1 MTNAEKLKKQILAI
15 RDFGQVN
22 MLDINGVQQLAYRC
36 NFYDLV
42 LFIEEHKKDYGKF
55 IMTGEDKYLEVA
67 E

>member
-1 MTNAEKLKKQILAI
+1 MINAEKLKKQILAI

-22 MLDINGVQQLAYRC
+22 MLDVNGVQQLAYKC
-36 NFYDLV
+36 SFYDLV

>member
-22 MLDINGVQQLAYRC
+22 MLDVNGVQQLAYRC
-36 NFYDLV
+36 GFYDLV